1 MKLTKTVLLHVQ
13 FNCFKAEWHK
23 QLQSEQ
29 ICKAN
34 QDTSTVILLNA
45 HHWFQVRKTVCSSC
59 QFPARNRLK
68 IIFKNA
74 TKLPTTGPKLVLLL
88 S

>member
-1 MKLTKTVLLHVQ
+1 MMKRTKVALLHVQ
-13 FNCFKAEWHK
+13 FNCLKAEWHK

-45 HHWFQVRKTVCSSC
+45 HH
-59 QFPARNRLK
+59 
-68 IIFKNA
+68 
-74 TKLPTTGPKLVLLL
+74 
-88 S
+88 